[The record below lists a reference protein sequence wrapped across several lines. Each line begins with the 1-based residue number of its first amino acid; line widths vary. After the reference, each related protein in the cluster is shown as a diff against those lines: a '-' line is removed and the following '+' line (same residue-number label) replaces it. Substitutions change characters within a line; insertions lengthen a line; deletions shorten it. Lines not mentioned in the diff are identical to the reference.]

1 MHVLATSAR
10 KTSVRQLLRIL
21 VACVLLFYALK
32 TFDVGEALARLRG
45 ADLALLSCA
54 LVVYYAN
61 SALCAARWRLLLSA
75 LGKPLSFPRLVGRY
89 VEAGFFNLFA
99 PSFVAGDLSRVYAT
113 SRTGKPEARDLGAVL
128 LDRLLGLYANLVVV
142 TVAFATGGHQEL
154 PGLWMPLL
162 IGASLGTLAGP
173 VVWGLVSRAD
183 SLPNPAR
190 YRLITQLARARDAL
204 HLTPLRS
211 ALLFLVS
218 FAFILGMVVI
228 ALLLT
233 RALGIPIPV
242 HVLAAFVP
250 LTALV
255 LSLPV
260 SIGGIGL
267 RETLFVALYGRVGIA
282 AGDALAFG
290 LAMSSLTLIAN
301 LGGGVLFLSRTLLDR
316 TARQPAG
323 RPESR

>member
-1 MHVLATSAR
+1 MRLTALRNTR
-10 KTSVRQLLRIL
+10 VRQLLRIL
-21 VACVLLFYALK
+21 VACGLLFYALR
-32 TFDVGEALARLRG
+32 TFDVGRAFARLGR

-54 LVVYYAN
+54 LVAYYAN
-61 SALCAARWRLLLSA
+61 AALCAARWRLLLSA
-75 LGKPLSFPRLVGRY
+75 LGKPLSLARLVGRY

-113 SRTGKPEARDLGAVL
+113 SGTAKPEARDLGAVL
-128 LDRLLGLYANLVVV
+128 LDRLLGLYANLLVV
-142 TVAFATGGHQEL
+142 TAAFVLGGYREL
-154 PGLWMPLL
+154 PGLWLPLF
-162 IGASLGTLAGP
+162 IGASLGTLVGP
-173 VVWGLVSRAD
+173 VAWVLARGVDPLRT
-183 SLPNPAR
+183 PARTVGR
-190 YRLITQLARARDAL
+190 YRLITQLARARHAL

-228 ALLLT
+228 AVLLT

-267 RETLFVALYGRVGIA
+267 RESLFVALYGRVGIG

-290 LAMSSLTLIAN
+290 LAMSSLVLIAN
-301 LGGGVLFLSRTLLDR
+301 LGGGALFVARMALDR
-316 TARQPAG
+316 TIRQPTAG
-323 RPESR
+323 